1 MKNLKRLFD
10 ILDYGIEKHNKDIA
24 IAGKDDGVW
33 YHFSHKEYKQK
44 VDLLSYGLLNLGI
57 ERGEKIAT
65 ITGNK
70 PEWNII
76 DMACMQIGAIHVPIY
91 PTISDSDYDYILNHA
106 EVKLIFV
113 SGMEMFR
120 RLKKI
125 AEKVASIEKIYTFK
139 NLQGFE
145 HFNELIDLGGK
156 NPQKERL
163 ENIKKEIEE
172 DDLATIIYTSGTTGQ
187 PKGVMLTHKNLL
199 SNAVSSTRIPPD
211 DSTWK
216 NLSFLP
222 LCHVYE
228 RMINYMFQLKGYS
241 IYYVENIGRLTEYIL
256 EVKPNIINTVPRVME
271 SIYDKVMAKGRK
283 AKGIKRMIFF
293 WAMNKVALK
302 YEHDPKKRPFL
313 WNFKQK
319 MANKLVFGK
328 IKDSLGGNIEIIV
341 SGGAAI
347 QPRLLKVFWAMGIAA
362 LEGYGLTESSPVIA
376 VSNFDENG
384 VKFGTVGPPLD
395 GVKIK
400 IADDGEILC
409 KGPNVMKGYYK
420 SPEQTKEVLDDD
432 GWLHTGDIG
441 RIEETGQ
448 LKITDRKKEMFKNS
462 GGKYIAPQAV
472 ENKFKESPFIQQLIV
487 FGENQKFTAAIISP
501 NFPHLQSWCEVK
513 DYEFS
518 TNQNAIKD
526 TCIIKRIQKEIDRLN
541 KELAEHERIKRFEL
555 VNQEWSPQTGE
566 LTPTL
571 KLKRKDILSK
581 YAHLVENIFGESK

>member
-10 ILDYGIEKHNKDIA
+10 ILDYGIEKYSKDVA
-24 IAGKDDGVW
+24 IAGKDDGEW
-33 YHFSHKEYKQK
+33 YYFSHKEYKQQ

-57 ERGEKIAT
+57 EKGDKVAT
-65 ITGNK
+65 ITGNR
-70 PEWNII
+70 PEWNIV

-91 PTISDSDYDYILNHA
+91 PTISDSDYDFILNHA
-106 EVKLIFV
+106 EVKLIFL
-113 SGMEMFR
+113 SGMDMYQR
-120 RLKKI
+120 IKKV
-125 AEKVASIEKIYTFK
+125 AEKVQSIKYIYTFT

-145 HFNELIDLGGK
+145 HFNELIELGEES
-156 NPQKERL
+156 PQKEKL
-163 ENIKKEIEE
+163 QSIKKEILE

-199 SNAVSSTRIPPD
+199 SNAISSSRIPPD

-241 IYYVENIGRLTEYIL
+241 VYYVENIGRLTDYIT
-256 EVKPNIINTVPRVME
+256 EVKPQIINTVPRVLE
-271 SIYDKVMAKGRK
+271 SIYDKVMAKGRQ

-302 YEHDPKKRPFL
+302 YEQDPKKRPFL
-313 WNFKQK
+313 WGFKQK
-319 MANKLVFGK
+319 IADKLVFGK
-328 IKDSLGGNIEIIV
+328 IKNSLGGKVEIIV

-347 QPRLLKVFWAMGIAA
+347 QTRLLKVFWAMGISV

-376 VSNFDENG
+376 VSSFDKNG

-395 GVKIK
+395 GVTVK
-400 IADDGEILC
+400 IAEDGEILC

-420 SPEQTKEVLDDD
+420 SPEQTAEVINED

-441 RIEETGQ
+441 RVEETGQ
-448 LKITDRKKEMFKNS
+448 LKITDRKKEIFKNS

-472 ENKFKESPFIQQLIV
+472 ENKFKESPFIQQLLV
-487 FGENQKFTAAIISP
+487 FGENQKNAAAIISP
-501 NFPHLQSWCEVK
+501 NFPHIQSWCKVK
-513 DYEFS
+513 NHPFS

-526 TCIIKRIQKEIDRLN
+526 DRIIKRIQKELTRLN
-541 KELAEHERIKRFEL
+541 VELAEHEKIKRFEL
-555 VNQEWSPQTGE
+555 VGHEWSPQSGE

-571 KLKRKDILSK
+571 KLKRKDITIK
-581 YAHLVENIFGESK
+581 YAHLIENIFD